1 MSGVI
6 SPFGKSG
13 VLTDV
18 RGLTIRAYCRVT
30 SDNPSTSAFD
40 RSYNIVS
47 IAHSSS
53 AITINFI
60 EPVIAPYCMFTNH
73 KWSTGNQ
80 WYAILSS
87 SFAGQQTS
95 FSSEYRKITQGA
107 TSISDDN
114 LEGAIITIYGGIE

>member
-18 RGLTIRAYCRVT
+18 RGLTIRAYCRIA
-30 SDNPSTSAFD
+30 SDNPSTSAFA
-40 RSYNIVS
+40 RSYNITS

-80 WYAILSS
+80 WYVILSS
-87 SFAGQQTS
+87 SLAGQQTS

-107 TSISDDN
+107 TAISDDN
-114 LEGAIITIYGGIE
+114 LEGAIITIFGGIE